1 MALQWIGLFGSN
13 YDAWLMAHRLI
24 PMTLIFMGHFV
35 FSVYERWTSNGWVI
49 FDAWL
54 IAHQLISMA
63 LFCMGYCG
71 HKRSGSNQ
79 IATKGGDI
87 DPTQIQSKQYVL
99 DLTRLPHKRPK
110 GGDID
115 PTQI

>member
-1 MALQWIGLFGSN
+1 MAFQWIGSN
-13 YDAWLMAHRLI
+13 YDAWLIAHRLI

-63 LFCMGYCG
+63 LFCM
-71 HKRSGSNQ
+71 RSRSNQ

-99 DLTRLPHKRPK
+99 DLTRLPQKAETPIFLFYMCCEWLYF
-110 GGDID
+110 DN
-115 PTQI
+115 